1 MEETQTNILAVI
13 EKKSYRD
20 RNRKHQG
27 LGFEIET
34 LNARI

>member
-1 MEETQTNILAVI
+1 MEETQTNILAVV

-20 RNRKHQG
+20 RKHQG